1 MNGEL
6 RFAVGRVYFAVLGL
20 VTLYI
25 GATEMILGSTGR
37 GLEFGIVEMSGEFLL
52 WRGIILF
59 SAGMFYLSGI
69 KNFENIHQQAKVL
82 MASIMIW
89 IVAGVKIFSM
99 ILESIPGEEG
109 WFNTFEGF
117 LASYSPPYIPSLL
130 LLPFSL
136 VVLYYMRT
144 LDRERK

>member
-1 MNGEL
+1 
-6 RFAVGRVYFAVLGL
+6 
-20 VTLYI
+20 
-25 GATEMILGSTGR
+25 MILGLTGR
-37 GLEFGIVEMSGEFLL
+37 SLEFGIVEMSGEFLL

-69 KNFENIHQQAKVL
+69 KNFENIHQQAKIL
-82 MASIMIW
+82 MASLMIW

-136 VVLYYMRT
+136 VVLYYVR
-144 LDRERK
+144 LSERRVI